1 MPLADHL
8 AVPHGTPF
16 RLADLDPRGKDRL
29 QKHTGAPDSKEAAQA
44 ALETDIAAIADLQ
57 YRLWAENRRAL
68 LLILQGMDTS
78 GKDGVVRHVFSGVN
92 PTGVR
97 VTSFK
102 KPSEIELDHDFLWRI
117 HAATPARGEV
127 GIFNRSH
134 YEDVLVVRVH
144 GLVPEPIWRARYET
158 INAFES
164 LLASGGT
171 TIVKC
176 FLHISRDE
184 QRRRL
189 KDRLEEPDKRWKF
202 QEADIE
208 ERKHW
213 DDYQAAYE
221 DALTRCSTPIAPW
234 LVIPSDHKWLQRWA
248 IGRVVRETLEGMG
261 PRIPKPRIDV
271 SRMTMK

>member
-16 RLADLDPRGKDRL
+16 RLADIDPRGKDL
-29 QKHTGAPDSKEAAQA
+29 LKKAPGAPEGKDAAEEALA
-44 ALETDIAAIADLQ
+44 ADIASIADLQ

-68 LLILQGMDTS
+68 LLVLQGMDTS

-117 HAATPARGEV
+117 HSAAPAKGEI

-144 GLVPEPIWRARYET
+144 GLVEERVWRSRYDA
-158 INAFES
+158 INAFEA

-176 FLHISRDE
+176 FLHISKDE
-184 QRRRL
+184 QRERL
-189 KDRLEEPDKRWKF
+189 KARLDDPDKQWKF

-208 ERKHW
+208 ERKRW

-221 DALTRCSTPIAPW
+221 DALTRCSTPAAPW
-234 LVIPSDHKWLQRWA
+234 LVIPSDRKWLQRWA

-261 PRIPKPRIDV
+261 PKIPKARIDA
-271 SRMTMK
+271 SRFAL